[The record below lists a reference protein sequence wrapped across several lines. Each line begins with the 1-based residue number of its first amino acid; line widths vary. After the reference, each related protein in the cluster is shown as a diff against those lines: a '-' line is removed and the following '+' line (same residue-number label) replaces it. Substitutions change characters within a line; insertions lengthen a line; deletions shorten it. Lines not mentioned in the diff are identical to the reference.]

1 MNKWEK
7 IPYGFDESA
16 LKRRR
21 QWMKEQG
28 LNWESCSPEL
38 SGSMR
43 GLIENHIGQIA
54 IPLALAGPCVIDGT
68 YAQGTYYMPVA
79 TLEGTLTLSMSR
91 GFYATAQCG
100 GIQTQHI
107 QQMISRSPIFS
118 FKDLNSLK
126 VFSTWVTEHFNTIK
140 NVAEQSTQY
149 GKLIRIDQYQVHD
162 HLILD
167 FVYTTAEAAG
177 QNMTTFCT
185 HNACEFIR
193 GTLAEHLSFTYL
205 LESSFNADKK
215 PSTKTLLAGRGH
227 KVIASCVLSAAVCKR
242 TLGISPRQL
251 AEGMRVARYAST
263 LANIVGINLHVAN
276 ALTAIYLATGQD
288 CACVSENAVAFFDI
302 LYLPELDEAKCVL
315 TMPSITV
322 GTVGSGMQLPQQQS
336 NLKLINCV
344 GKHSSKR
351 LAELITASALALE
364 ISLAAAIG
372 ANKFAK
378 AHMIFGRKKKKR
390 KVHEKI

>member
-140 NVAEQSTQY
+140 N
-149 GKLIRIDQYQVHD
+149 
-162 HLILD
+162 
-167 FVYTTAEAAG
+167 AEAAG

-302 LYLPELDEAKCVL
+302 LYLPESDEAKCVL